1 MEQEIVTERVNGIRL
16 NGVLVKAGVNSWIN
30 ACAEDR
36 NAMRYCKSMQLCST
50 LRRHTR
56 RIGHLFS
63 NGDDMHTMTHK
74 SCNFRDGVAESRA
87 GGLNRDLWS
96 APCDHSSDLAAE
108 RQAKIPLKPNRSPQV
123 QAGALRTSSVRAH
136 KRQSLFFQH

>member
-36 NAMRYCKSMQLCST
+36 NAMCYGEPMQLCRM

-56 RIGHLFS
+56 RRDHLFG
-63 NGDDMHTMTHK
+63 NGDDMHAMTHK
-74 SCNFRDGVAESRA
+74 RCNFRKGVTEPGT
-87 GGLNRDLWS
+87 GGLQSDLRS
-96 APCDHSSDLAAE
+96 AVFDHSSDLAAE
-108 RQAKIPLKPNRSPQV
+108 RQAKIPLKPDRSPQV